1 LLLRVLPF
9 FVVDRCLL
17 FQINVFVESVVVKF
31 RVFDLFFLGPV
42 AICLVENIKHFDR
55 IHNDIL
61 LEDVFD
67 DHDGDV
73 RLELEDCGVEML
85 FWNAVSKKL
94 SRKIF
99 QLLVVRFS
107 RLFVA
112 NLEAFQNLF
121 KDWEVVELVHLG
133 KQEKENETPDSS
145 LGKVNRNVTA
155 PGDLMLEDF

>member
-1 LLLRVLPF
+1 M
-9 FVVDRCLL
+9 L
-17 FQINVFVESVVVKF
+17 FQINVFVESVIVKF

-94 SRKIF
+94 SREIF

-112 NLEAFQNLF
+112 NLEALIM
-121 KDWEVVELVHLG
+121 
-133 KQEKENETPDSS
+133 S
-145 LGKVNRNVTA
+145 
-155 PGDLMLEDF
+155 